1 MADTNNWVLI
11 GRLTRDAEGKSLPS
25 GTFVANFT
33 IASET
38 GWGDHKK
45 TNFWKVRFF
54 GQGAAAIIQWL
65 TKGKQVSIAGEAQT
79 DTYAK
84 NVNGVAVDVSETV
97 MVARSVQ
104 LLASPQGS
112 SGSGAR
118 NPSGNHGEYGDEPED
133 TF

>member
-25 GTFVANFT
+25 GTFVANFS

-65 TKGKQVSIAGEAQT
+65 TKGKQVSIAGEAQVDSYT
-79 DTYAK
+79 NRD
-84 NVNGVAVDVSETV
+84 GVEVKETV
-97 MVARSVQ
+97 MIARSVQ

>member
-25 GTFVANFT
+25 GTFVANFS

-65 TKGKQVSIAGEAQT
+65 TKGKQVSIAGEAQVDSYT
-79 DTYAK
+79 NRD
-84 NVNGVAVDVSETV
+84 GVEVKETV
-97 MVARSVQ
+97 MIARSVQ

-118 NPSGNHGEYGDEPED
+118 NPSGNHGEYGDDPGD

>member
-25 GTFVANFT
+25 GTFVANFS

-54 GQGAAAIIQWL
+54 GQGASAIIQWL
-65 TKGKQVSIAGEAQT
+65 TKGKQVAISGEAQV
-79 DTYAK
+79 DSY
-84 NVNGVAVDVSETV
+84 VNGAGVEVKETV
-97 MVARSVQ
+97 MIARSVQ

-118 NPSGNHGEYGDEPED
+118 NPSGTHGEYGDEPED